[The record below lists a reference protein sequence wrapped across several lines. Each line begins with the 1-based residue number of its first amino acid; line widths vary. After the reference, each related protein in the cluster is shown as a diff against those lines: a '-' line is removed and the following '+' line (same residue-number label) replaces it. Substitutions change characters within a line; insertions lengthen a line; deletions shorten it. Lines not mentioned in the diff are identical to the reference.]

1 MRLFLTLSIFMSYVP
16 LRHYNS
22 GGDNSFPFPQGK
34 KVSIML
40 RLYTRHGNQCKR
52 KFLAGTTVKT
62 GTSEYAKYNIKSD
75 TGCIWNCNLISSSS
89 IKSVSAQM
97 YNTES
102 VIWTTIGWQR
112 RCQIMLYHTELDI
125 ICSQRTYRAPQLIS
139 RFNFSCQPNFKFT
152 RPT

>member
-1 MRLFLTLSIFMSYVP
+1 MSYVP

-40 RLYTRHGNQCKR
+40 RLHTRHRNQCKR

-62 GTSEYAKYNIKSD
+62 ATSEYAKYNIKSD

-102 VIWTTIGWQR
+102 VI
-112 RCQIMLYHTELDI
+112 
-125 ICSQRTYRAPQLIS
+125 
-139 RFNFSCQPNFKFT
+139 
-152 RPT
+152 